1 MKISKLPKKNR
12 SLFYFWRGYL
22 LFMILFL
29 GCMVPFFLKALWVL
43 EENVET
49 NTYQNVENGMEI
61 LDQEITSLTTAVI
74 ELRSFQYFTYIRSLE
89 NDYQSSDYYVFRE
102 MKEKLND
109 STKLLSFARNPMM
122 CFQNGVI
129 IFEDT
134 VYAIEAQN
142 SYNKFHGQNYGRLE
156 DWIKELTLMD
166 YEYTFL
172 AADSFY
178 NTTDG
183 YFTGL
188 PYVHVYKRANQRGNP
203 VFITIFPVDTLLNL
217 CGLDE
222 LRNIADITIVNP
234 ATNEVLYENGIHV
247 TGRIS
252 NIETV
257 SKNANL
263 AVSVSIPLSYFFGQL
278 TDLIVMAFIYLVVF
292 LVVAIGV
299 SVVFAYKNSRP
310 VKGIISILDK
320 YTKDPHD
327 DKAAPYEYIEQSITE
342 IGNSA
347 RHYEVQHEKLS
358 QEVAHWL
365 MREQILNGLDGKQ
378 LEEFLQGHENFP
390 LPFRLLVIHLSHA
403 EWNILS
409 TEVKELLIQEKIAF
423 PFFSKIKPNYFM
435 LLCDDNRDCNVWRET
450 LGRFMTIANEK
461 WECDC
466 VISVSMEHSSLLD
479 LKELYQLTRSNMKY
493 FGERK
498 LILQD
503 EMEEDSGNGLRDLN
517 LLENIR
523 LTDMILNGNETEAT
537 DLIRSQWDKVR
548 GSYKD
553 SVVEQLFFMQSA
565 VLNSIA
571 DRLRHDE
578 RMTALS
584 VDDNIASIEVR
595 IVGFVKELC
604 SLVVKRKEENKND
617 VPRQIV
623 EYMREHFS
631 DPEFYMTTLVEEF
644 GLSDKTIAKAIRSYQ
659 NKTFSGYLEELRL
672 QKALTLLDDTRL
684 NIGYIANAS
693 GFSSENTFF
702 KVFKRKYG
710 VSPSNYRNNK
720 QMMSEAQE

>member
-1 MKISKLPKKNR
+1 MKISKQPRKNR
-12 SLFYFWRGYL
+12 SLFYFLRGYL
-22 LFMILFL
+22 LFMALFL
-29 GCMVPFFLKALWVL
+29 GCMVPFFLKAFWVL
-43 EENVET
+43 EKNVEN
-49 NTYQNVENGMEI
+49 NTYQNVENGMDI
-61 LDQEITSLTTAVI
+61 LDKEITSLTSAVI
-74 ELRSFQYFTYIRSLE
+74 DLRSFQYFTYIRSLE
-89 NDYQSSDYYVFRE
+89 EDYESSDFYVFRE
-102 MKEKLND
+102 MQQKLND
-109 STKLLSFARNPMM
+109 STRLLSFAQNPML

-134 VYAIEAQN
+134 VYAIEAQDA
-142 SYNKFHGQNYGRLE
+142 YQKFHGEKYGILE
-156 DWIKELTLMD
+156 EWIKELTVMD

-172 AADSFY
+172 TADRFY
-178 NTTDG
+178 NSVDG
-183 YFTGL
+183 YVTGI
-188 PYVHVYKRANQRGNP
+188 PYVHVYKRANQQGNP
-203 VFITIFPVDTLLNL
+203 AFITIFPVDTLINL
-217 CGLDE
+217 FGLDE
-222 LRNIADITIVNP
+222 LRDIANITIVDSDS
-234 ATNEVLYENGIHV
+234 NEVLFQNDINV

-252 NIETV
+252 NIEV
-257 SKNANL
+257 ASKSANL
-263 AVSVSIPLSYFFGQL
+263 AISVNIPLSYFFGQL
-278 TDLIVMAFIYLVVF
+278 TDLIVMAFIYLLVF
-292 LVVAIGV
+292 LAVAIGV

-327 DKAAPYEYIEQSITE
+327 DKTAPYEYIEQSITE

-365 MREQILNGLDGKQ
+365 MREQIMNGLDGKQ

-390 LPFRLLVIHLSHA
+390 VPFRLLIIHLTHA

-409 TEVKELLIQEKIAF
+409 TEVKELLAQQKIAF
-423 PFFSKIKPNYFM
+423 PFFSKIKPNLFM
-435 LLCDDNRDCNVWRET
+435 LLCDDNRDCKFWRET
-450 LGRFMTIANEK
+450 LSRLIAIANEK

-466 VISVSMEHSSLLD
+466 VVSVSMEHSSLLD

-498 LILQD
+498 LIFQD
-503 EMEEDSGNGLRDLN
+503 EMEEGSGNGLRDLN

-523 LTDMILNGNETEAT
+523 LTDMILNGNETEAIE
-537 DLIRSQWDKVR
+537 LIRSQWDKVR

-553 SVVEQLFFMQSA
+553 SAVEQLFFMQSA

-571 DRLRHDE
+571 DRLRYEE

-584 VDDNIASIEVR
+584 VDDNIASIEAR

-604 SLVVKRKEENKND
+604 SLVIKRKEENKND

-644 GLSDKTIAKAIRSYQ
+644 GLSDKTIAKAIKSYQ
-659 NKTFSGYLEELRL
+659 NKTFSEYLEELRL
-672 QKALTLLDDTRL
+672 QKALTLLDDTKM
-684 NIGYIANAS
+684 NIGYIATAS

-720 QMMSEAQE
+720 HIMAEMQ